1 MCGFC
6 GQAGHAR
13 GTQACALGRAFS
25 GRGQLLV
32 VDNAATAFDQLPQEV
47 RVVGMRRGNAMRGT
61 AVRVFP
67 VRVFPLRWAPW
78 LAWAGTLAA
87 LGGHL
92 GWPGWAPG
100 LAWVGTLAGLLTLGR
115 PMLTHC
121 HRTQIL
127 ALNVQPA
134 LKLPKDAV
142 YAVAVLTGNH
152 AAAAG
157 GPSSPARL
165 VQIQLF
171 GKGQGPSE
179 GGLGSGGVW
188 VHEAALLSWCKDGKA
203 TTKWLF
209 VARVGAE
216 Q

>member
-100 LAWVGTLAGLLTLGR
+100 LAWVGTLAGLGGHLGW
-115 PMLTHC
+115 PGW
-121 HRTQIL
+121 
-127 ALNVQPA
+127 APW
-134 LKLPKDAV
+134 
-142 YAVAVLTGNH
+142 
-152 AAAAG
+152 
-157 GPSSPARL
+157 
-165 VQIQLF
+165 
-171 GKGQGPSE
+171 
-179 GGLGSGGVW
+179 LG
-188 VHEAALLSWCKDGKA
+188 C
-203 TTKWLF
+203 
-209 VARVGAE
+209 
-216 Q
+216 

>member
-1 MCGFC
+1 
-6 GQAGHAR
+6 
-13 GTQACALGRAFS
+13 
-25 GRGQLLV
+25 
-32 VDNAATAFDQLPQEV
+32 
-47 RVVGMRRGNAMRGT
+47 
-61 AVRVFP
+61 
-67 VRVFPLRWAPW
+67 
-78 LAWAGTLAA
+78 
-87 LGGHL
+87 
-92 GWPGWAPG
+92 
-100 LAWVGTLAGLLTLGR
+100 
-115 PMLTHC
+115 MLTHC

-165 VQIQLF
+165 VQLQLF